1 VIAAGGTAP
10 GPAALRTS
18 GCAHN
23 DGMLADIASA
33 VQVADLLLLLVGV
46 VLLAGLALAARR
58 RGSWRDPLAGCALP
72 VPGPDVPQILAAC
85 LVFFG
90 AQLLLVELTIQGR
103 PRAELARY
111 GSDTWFRAQAATIGA
126 QILAIVFM
134 TALLL
139 RRRHAATDS
148 APTPPPR
155 HVLTSASAGLAA
167 FVVLLPLV
175 AVLWNAG
182 NVVWKWMH
190 PALPPPLHPVLLAI
204 DGGVWGRWGTLQLL
218 LGAVLVAP
226 VAEELLFRG
235 VLLSGLCRAWGLVW
249 PSILL
254 SAAAFGFVH
263 GQPQDVLPLV
273 LMGVVLGFVRVW
285 TGRLWPCVLAHML
298 FNTRTVTLA
307 LLSPQTLR
315 TGQ

>member
-1 VIAAGGTAP
+1 
-10 GPAALRTS
+10 
-18 GCAHN
+18 
-23 DGMLADIASA
+23 MLADLASA
-33 VQVADLLLLLVGV
+33 LQVADLLLLLVGV
-46 VLLAGLALAARR
+46 VTLAGLALAARR
-58 RGSWRDPLAGCALP
+58 RGQWPDPLAGSALP
-72 VPGPDVPQILAAC
+72 VRGPDVPQTIAAC
-85 LVFFG
+85 IVFFG
-90 AQLLLVELTIQGR
+90 AQLLLVELTIRGR

-126 QILAIVFM
+126 QMLAILFM
-134 TALLL
+134 TALL
-139 RRRHAATDS
+139 RRGRHAATDP
-148 APTPPPR
+148 ALAPPR
-155 HVLTSASAGLAA
+155 RHALASVLAGLTA

-204 DGGVWGRWGTLQLL
+204 DGGTWGRWGTLQLC
-218 LGAVLVAP
+218 LGAILVAP

-249 PSILL
+249 PSILV

-273 LMGVVLGFVRVW
+273 VMGVVLGFVRVW
-285 TGRLWPCVLAHML
+285 TGRIWPCVLAHML
-298 FNTRTVTLA
+298 FNARTVTLA
-307 LLSPQTLR
+307 LLSPQALR
-315 TGQ
+315 AGQ